1 MTNSLRFYTRFAV
14 GVYIVNGKNPAPFVV
29 FVTGGAGTGKSH
41 LTKAIQYE
49 VNRLLSKMSDNPDDL
64 HVLLTAPTGVV
75 VFNINAET
83 IHNSLAIGTD
93 VSLPYQPLGED
104 KVNNLRAKLG
114 KLQLLITDEISMD
127 DHKLLTYIHGMVR
140 QRVKCQSA
148 TSSTAFT
155 QIDYLSMVALI

>member
-29 FVTGGAGTGKSH
+29 FVTGGAGTG
-41 LTKAIQYE
+41 
-49 VNRLLSKMSDNPDDL
+49 NPDDL

-93 VSLPYQPLGED
+93 VSLLYQPLGED